1 MVEIIAGKY
10 GPKLLE
16 KGAKLNLASSEEERL
31 VRRGIARYVD
41 DSEKTNTYVSKG
53 GEIVTYGDEEVFKT
67 EDEIRGM
74 KKAELVAYA
83 EEIGVENFDT
93 SSTKEEMVG
102 IILNFI
108 EENSIDIEEALNE

>member
-10 GPKLLE
+10 GPKLLG
-16 KGAKLNLASSEEERL
+16 KGEKLNLSSYEEKRL
-31 VRRGIARYVD
+31 VRRSVARYVD
-41 DSEKTNTYVSKG
+41 DSETTNTYASKG

-83 EEIGVENFDT
+83 EEIGMENFDE
-93 SSTKEEMVG
+93 SVTKEEMVDC
-102 IILNFI
+102 IMNFI
-108 EENSIDIEEALNE
+108 EENSIDIGEALNE